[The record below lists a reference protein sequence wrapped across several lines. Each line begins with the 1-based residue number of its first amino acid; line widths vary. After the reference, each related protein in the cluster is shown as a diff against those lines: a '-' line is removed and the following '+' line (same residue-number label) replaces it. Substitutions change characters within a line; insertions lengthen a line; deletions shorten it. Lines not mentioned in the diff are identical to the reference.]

1 MIFFDANVKRLA
13 KAHNL
18 YHESSC
24 PKVIYSGYRHSSDSA
39 KFASQYADNISQGS
53 YKVGQLSGG

>member
-18 YHESSC
+18 SYESSC
-24 PKVIYSGYRHSSDSA
+24 PQDIYSGFRHSA
-39 KFASQYADNISQGS
+39 NRIKLATQYADNIS
-53 YKVGQLSGG
+53 

>member
-18 YHESSC
+18 SYESSC
-24 PKVIYSGYRHSSDSA
+24 PQDIFSGFRHSA
-39 KFASQYADNISQGS
+39 NRLKLATQYADNISQGS
-53 YKVGQLSGG
+53 YKVGPL